1 MKKNRL
7 ILFMLAAPLLFG
19 NFGMVEYAVL
29 HPKTKTIQTDSLTQ
43 KQVNLYA
50 QTSSNTDE
58 EKTNEDNTNESSD
71 SFWKS
76 TIIMGMK
83 AIAGFLIKILAIF

>member
-1 MKKNRL
+1 MKKIRL

-29 HPKTKTIQTDSLTQ
+29 HPKTKTIQTDSLARKQ

-50 QTSSNTDE
+50 PEPETTEVKSEDE
-58 EKTNEDNTNESSD
+58 
-71 SFWKS
+71 KS
-76 TIIMGMK
+76 TNLPWGAYLVMGMK
-83 AIAGFLIKILAIF
+83 AIGGFLLKILAHF

>member
-1 MKKNRL
+1 MKKIRL

-29 HPKTKTIQTDSLTQ
+29 HPKTKTIQTDSLARKQ

-50 QTSSNTDE
+50 QESATTQVKSEE
-58 EKTNEDNTNESSD
+58 EKSTNSP
-71 SFWKS
+71 WGAYL
-76 TIIMGMK
+76 IMGMK
-83 AIAGFLIKILAIF
+83 AIGGFLLKILAHF